1 MQGTVFASLCC
12 TATMDKIGQIV
23 YNDEDL
29 IYKYKDEVD
38 IPCLGM
44 VDDLLCIK
52 KCNEKSTN
60 INAAVNAF
68 IESKKLTLSSS
79 KCHRIHFEKRSK
91 KTKECPEL
99 KVHDDNMETS
109 IKSKYLGDIIDNSGT
124 IRAYIDDKR
133 AKGFAIINE
142 ILAILEEIPLG
153 SYRMEIGLSLRQ
165 AMLLNGILYNSEAWH
180 NLKEKEIRRLE
191 EVDEYLLRFLV
202 HGHAKTP
209 LEFLYLETGAIP
221 IRFVIGSRRI
231 CFLQTILQKGYTKYN
246 LKIQLMVIFII

>member
-52 KCNEKSTN
+52 KCNEKSRN

-68 IESKKLTLSSS
+68 IESKKLTFSSS

-124 IRAYIDDKR
+124 IRANIDDRR

-153 SYRMEIGLSLRQ
+153 SYRMEIGLSLR
-165 AMLLNGILYNSEAWH
+165 
-180 NLKEKEIRRLE
+180 
-191 EVDEYLLRFLV
+191 
-202 HGHAKTP
+202 
-209 LEFLYLETGAIP
+209 
-221 IRFVIGSRRI
+221 
-231 CFLQTILQKGYTKYN
+231 
-246 LKIQLMVIFII
+246 